1 MHSYSEAHK
10 VLYGTLGSGRRGV
23 GGSAGADGLG
33 DRGQRSQCHGL
44 YLSGRLGT
52 ALRTYTHTHTYIQIY
67 YINIEQLFRCGPFI
81 MRINY
86 AHVLFVV
93 SKRFAENAENA
104 LHIRIQRGRQR
115 QRQRERR
122 HAVTA

>member
-23 GGSAGADGLG
+23 TGLV

-44 YLSGRLGT
+44 YLSGRLGS
-52 ALRTYTHTHTYIQIY
+52 ALHTHIQI

-104 LHIRIQRGRQR
+104 LHIRIQRGGDRDR
-115 QRQRERR
+115 TGERDGVRERDGTLSQ
-122 HAVTA
+122 HKLQE